1 MLEFNTWSGTL
12 LRVYGLVWGSKVTFK
27 FSTRSIW
34 RFSISF
40 IEGQTTGVLA
50 KPADMVA
57 RDGKGVFIL
66 HYSSLAILMTL
77 HCLRLIFVT
86 VADTS

>member
-1 MLEFNTWSGTL
+1 M
-12 LRVYGLVWGSKVTFK
+12 
-27 FSTRSIW
+27 W

-40 IEGQTTGVLA
+40 IEGQITGVLV

-57 RDGKGVFIL
+57 RDGKGVFIP
-66 HYSSLAILMTL
+66 HYCSLAILKTPHYL
-77 HCLRLIFVT
+77 KLLFIT